1 MIRNKTNHT
10 NTQWIYELALPND
23 QQDCQTLR
31 PIKQKKEKN
40 KEEMKEGK
48 GRKEER
54 AKLTE
59 SEINRNT

>member
-1 MIRNKTNHT
+1 MNWLLQTINK
-10 NTQWIYELALPND
+10 IGKPLD
-23 QQDCQTLR
+23 QLSKR
-31 PIKQKKEKN
+31 KKKN

-48 GRKEER
+48 GRREER